1 MGEYAKG
8 RKHGQGTFWYPDGSR
23 YEGGWVEDRRN
34 GHGIYYYLNGDTY
47 EGDWYEHQRHGQGVY
62 TYSATGTKYTGSW
75 VHGKRDG
82 AGELVHSNHRYVGNF
97 VDDNLQGAGKYRFDI
112 GCEQDGEYILEER
125 IQEGDT
131 EEDEQLTEL
140 TAKWKC
146 SQITEIEPAK
156 IG

>member
-1 MGEYAKG
+1 M
-8 RKHGQGTFWYPDGSR
+8 
-23 YEGGWVEDRRN
+23 
-34 GHGIYYYLNGDTY
+34 NGDTY

-62 TYSATGTKYTGSW
+62 TYSATGTKYKGSW

-82 AGELVHSNHRYVGNF
+82 SGELIHSNHRYVGNF
-97 VDDNLQGAGKYRFDI
+97 VDDNLQGGGKYRFDI
-112 GCEQDGEYILEER
+112 GCEQHGEYVLEER

-131 EEDEQLTEL
+131 EEDEQLTVL

-146 SQITEIEPAK
+146 AGISEIEPAI